1 MPIMGRE
8 FSTPPPA
15 GHSMFS
21 LPRLF
26 VRCATLLHPSH
37 PSFVFMHLR
46 TAQFPSLLFSNLY
59 NSGGVYPHAPI
70 QPRERRTMTK
80 HALDSAGCVV
90 YKRGA
95 PEVRRKSPTRTSY
108 GDAWFLRNCQG
119 TVNY

>member
-1 MPIMGRE
+1 MYIMSREFSTPSSPVRLGAPRWTAVSFRCWLYAVSCQLLSPCPIMGRE

-59 NSGGVYPHAPI
+59 NSGG
-70 QPRERRTMTK
+70 
-80 HALDSAGCVV
+80 C
-90 YKRGA
+90 
-95 PEVRRKSPTRTSY
+95 
-108 GDAWFLRNCQG
+108 
-119 TVNY
+119 